1 MTLLSRNS
9 LLLLIDLQKA
19 IDDPRWGD
27 RNNPQAEVNIVQLLA
42 AWRQSQM
49 PVLHVKHMSTEPDS
63 PYRPGQTGNEFR
75 PATAPLPEEEILEKE
90 VHSAFIRTGL
100 EAKLR
105 SRGIA
110 EIVITGVVT
119 NNSVEATARMAS
131 DLGFTTLVVAD
142 ATFTFGRA
150 DFDGTWHLAAAVH
163 AMSLAN
169 LSGEYATILSTEEI
183 LQQLPL
189 LA

>member
-27 RNNPQAEVNIVQLLA
+27 RNNPQAEANIVQLLA

-63 PYRPGQTGNEFR
+63 PYRPGQTG
-75 PATAPLPEEEILEKE
+75 
-90 VHSAFIRTGL
+90 
-100 EAKLR
+100 
-105 SRGIA
+105 
-110 EIVITGVVT
+110 
-119 NNSVEATARMAS
+119 

-150 DFDGTWHLAAAVH
+150 DFDGTWHPAAAVH